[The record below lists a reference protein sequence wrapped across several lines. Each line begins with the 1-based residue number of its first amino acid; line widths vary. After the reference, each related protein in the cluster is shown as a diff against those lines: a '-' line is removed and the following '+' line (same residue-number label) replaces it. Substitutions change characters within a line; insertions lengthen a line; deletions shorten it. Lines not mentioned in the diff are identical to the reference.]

1 MLEVYF
7 TVVFYHCNGKLLMY
21 GGSNTENIT
30 RVYLAIRNVSRKM
43 GWMNWLYCENGKTG
57 IVYGLFG

>member
-1 MLEVYF
+1 
-7 TVVFYHCNGKLLMY
+7 MY